1 MYFHGFLIRKIILKS
16 MKQWIM
22 SALPYFREFSVL
34 AAIIT
39 MRLLILETLCGDESL
54 IQIFRFLCKAMVL
67 V

>member
-1 MYFHGFLIRKIILKS
+1 
-16 MKQWIM
+16 MKQWRM

-54 IQIFRFLCKAMVL
+54 IQIFRFLCKAMVP